1 MRPRLPVGAQGAL
14 VAAAVLLA
22 AAPRVQAQCSMCKTV
37 VTGSEEGR
45 SLGGE
50 LNKAILI
57 MVAAPYLVFGGVV
70 AALFRRRL
78 APALPA
84 APIRQERA
92 RSCDRG
98 AIAQDEE
105 RPNSLRAFR
114 TENSGEDR
122 GERPGDPRRS

>member
-1 MRPRLPVGAQGAL
+1 
-14 VAAAVLLA
+14 
-22 AAPRVQAQCSMCKTV
+22 MCKTV

-57 MVAAPYLVFGGVV
+57 MVAAPYLVFGGFV
-70 AALFRRRL
+70 AALFRRRQ

-84 APIRQERA
+84 APIRRERA
-92 RSCDRG
+92 RSGDRG
-98 AIAQDEE
+98 APAPPSRRMAGIAQEEE

-114 TENSGEDR
+114 TNSSGEDR
-122 GERPGDPRRS
+122 RERPGGTRGS